1 LRPTHHPCDETLLR
15 LAAGTLGAGPRL
27 VVATHVAGCTD
38 CAARVRG
45 FEAIGGALLEA
56 LPPTS
61 VSRDG
66 LARTLA
72 KLDDGFIMRAA
83 AHANPPPAPPGLGE
97 LPAPLRRYPIG
108 PWRQIQSGFCISRVS
123 IPEDLDANVIL
134 LKVDS
139 GRSVPRHSHVG
150 AEYTQVL
157 SGAYSDALGHF
168 GSGDFIEADEDIDHQ
183 PVVDA
188 GGQCVCLAAVEG
200 RLRLHSFVARLMQPF
215 LGL

>member
-1 LRPTHHPCDETLLR
+1 
-15 LAAGTLGAGPRL
+15 
-27 VVATHVAGCTD
+27 
-38 CAARVRG
+38 
-45 FEAIGGALLEA
+45 LLEE
-56 LPPTS
+56 LPSTD

-72 KLDDGFIMRAA
+72 KLDDGFVTRAF

-97 LPAPLRRYPIG
+97 LPAPLRHYAIG

-134 LKVDS
+134 LKVES
-139 GRSVPRHSHVG
+139 GRSVPRHGHVG
-150 AEYTQVL
+150 TEYTQVL
-157 SGAYSDALGHF
+157 SGAYSDTLGHF

-183 PVVDA
+183 PVVDH
-188 GGQCVCLAAVEG
+188 GGECICLAAVEG
-200 RLRLHSFVARLMQPF
+200 RLRLHSFVARLLQPF